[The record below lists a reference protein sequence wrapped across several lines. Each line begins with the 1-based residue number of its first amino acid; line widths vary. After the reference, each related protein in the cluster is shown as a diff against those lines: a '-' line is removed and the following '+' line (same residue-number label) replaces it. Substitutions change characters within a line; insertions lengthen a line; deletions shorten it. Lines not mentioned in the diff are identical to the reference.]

1 MSSGDPEHER
11 DVGNQAIA
19 HAEDSGA
26 RTSAVQIAVMVLVRL
41 KVCDR
46 AVPPATGRF
55 HRSGN
60 PGWFVG
66 SCPVRRHL
74 RPRVGCALHLREAY
88 RAGIARHPQQCGA
101 WQTGSV
107 DRRKWFDSSQPQT
120 LQIAVILL
128 YINAVFAVIYA
139 LGSQV
144 FFLPMILEGAAAYGI
159 ANERRFGYVGGIIL
173 SGLFAF
179 GAVALFVY
187 YGGIGTL
194 LNVVFSVALFVAL
207 VHPMSRD
214 YQRIW
219 FK

>member
-1 MSSGDPEHER
+1 M
-11 DVGNQAIA
+11 
-19 HAEDSGA
+19 
-26 RTSAVQIAVMVLVRL
+26 
-41 KVCDR
+41 
-46 AVPPATGRF
+46 
-55 HRSGN
+55 
-60 PGWFVG
+60 
-66 SCPVRRHL
+66 
-74 RPRVGCALHLREAY
+74 
-88 RAGIARHPQQCGA
+88 
-101 WQTGSV
+101 

-159 ANERRFGYVGGIIL
+159 ANERRFGYVGAIVL

-179 GAVALFVY
+179 AAVALFFV
-187 YGGIGTL
+187 YGGLSTL

-207 VHPMSRD
+207 VHPMSRQ

>member
-1 MSSGDPEHER
+1 MP
-11 DVGNQAIA
+11 
-19 HAEDSGA
+19 
-26 RTSAVQIAVMVLVRL
+26 RTECSVVAGFSVLAG
-41 KVCDR
+41 R
-46 AVPPATGRF
+46 ASFALSTSRKPIGRTGSRTLM
-55 HRSGN
+55 GL
-60 PGWFVG
+60 P
-66 SCPVRRHL
+66 
-74 RPRVGCALHLREAY
+74 
-88 RAGIARHPQQCGA
+88 A
-101 WQTGSV
+101 WQTGLM

-159 ANERRFGYVGGIIL
+159 ANERRFGYIGAIIL

-194 LNVVFSVALFVAL
+194 LNVVFSIALFVAL
-207 VHPMSRD
+207 VHPMSRE